1 MDKRKNKIGITAI
14 VINLIAVLV
23 GCLIVVGYFYRKKY
37 DVSELYMRITTKK
50 IEKDIK
56 DYDEVYASLEM
67 YSPLKGKYS
76 YEEGFDDVKVIDYE
90 IAVDDD
96 DNDIKVKC
104 DVSYE
109 NKLGILYVNNALL
122 YYNAKGLFNVT
133 YSIQSEATTS
143 STFKYVYNTSPY
155 MTPRQLMNFV
165 NNQEGTDYI
174 KVETVL
180 LASAGEKP
188 KKLWDSG
195 EYYYCVDDL
204 GSLEYYVQFG
214 HNALSIDYI
223 WVDID
228 WNDNTQS
235 WDVVTSK
242 FSTKKIQSEYST
254 LGITNYMKADTYL
267 DDAQMDTICDV
278 SNQLITNHNE

>member
-1 MDKRKNKIGITAI
+1 MDKGKNKIGVIAI
-14 VINLIAVLV
+14 VINLVAILV
-23 GCLIVVGYFYRKKY
+23 VGLIVVGYFYRKKY
-37 DVSELYMRITTKK
+37 DISELYMRLTAEK
-50 IEKDIK
+50 IERDIK
-56 DYDEVYASLEM
+56 DLDEDYALLEM
-67 YSPLKGKYS
+67 PSPLKGGYS
-76 YEEGFDDVKVIDYE
+76 YEEGFDDVKVTDYE
-90 IAVDDD
+90 IVVD
-96 DNDIKVKC
+96 DNDIKIKC

-133 YSIQSEATTS
+133 YSIRAEETIS
-143 STFKYVYNTSPY
+143 STFKYVYNSSPY
-155 MTPRQLMNFV
+155 MTPRQLINCI

-174 KVETVL
+174 NVETVL
-180 LASAGEKP
+180 LASAGEKNEN
-188 KKLWDSG
+188 LWASD

-204 GSLEYYVQFG
+204 GSLEYYVQFW